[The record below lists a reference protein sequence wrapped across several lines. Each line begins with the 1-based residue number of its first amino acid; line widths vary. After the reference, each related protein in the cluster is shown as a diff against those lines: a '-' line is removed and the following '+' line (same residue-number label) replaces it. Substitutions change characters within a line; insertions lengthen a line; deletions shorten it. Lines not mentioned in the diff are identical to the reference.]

1 MNRSHW
7 EHLAIAT
14 GLQLLLWPFFGLA
27 VAGVIAVTAFFAREV
42 AQHEYHLA
50 RDRGWQWGAVM
61 PVRWHEGIWRG
72 WSRDSAL
79 DVIAPALGCAG
90 VIIIGWLLG

>member
-1 MNRSHW
+1 MNKTNI
-7 EHLAIAT
+7 EHLAIAI
-14 GLQLLLWPFFGLA
+14 GLQLMLWPFFGLA

-50 RDRGWQWGAVM
+50 HDRGWQWGEVM
-61 PVRWHEGIWRG
+61 PVRWHEGLLY

-79 DVIAPALGCAG
+79 DVLTPAAGCAT
-90 VIIIGWLLG
+90 VAIIGWLLG